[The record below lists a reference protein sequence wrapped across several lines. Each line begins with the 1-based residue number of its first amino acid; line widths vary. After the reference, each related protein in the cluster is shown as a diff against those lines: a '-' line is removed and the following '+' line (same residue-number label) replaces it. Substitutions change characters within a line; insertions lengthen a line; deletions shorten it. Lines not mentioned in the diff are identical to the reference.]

1 MPVKTK
7 TEEDGVEYKVG
18 QFCYT
23 LLDFDSR
30 SLLNLLDPP
39 DKDLTVVKAE
49 IIGIHKEMFPGGQLY
64 IHYDV
69 QSPDYEGWTAH
80 RKSYELFKTKKAA
93 HEYAEE
99 ICEDR
104 IFQKRRIYE
113 MLGKQLEKLGR

>member
-1 MPVKTK
+1 MQAKTNA
-7 TEEDGVEYKVG
+7 EEDGVEYKVG

-39 DKDLTVVKAE
+39 DKDLIVVKAE
-49 IIGIHKEMFPGGQLY
+49 IIGIHKEMFPGGEIY

-113 MLGKQLEKLGR
+113 ALGKQLEKLGR